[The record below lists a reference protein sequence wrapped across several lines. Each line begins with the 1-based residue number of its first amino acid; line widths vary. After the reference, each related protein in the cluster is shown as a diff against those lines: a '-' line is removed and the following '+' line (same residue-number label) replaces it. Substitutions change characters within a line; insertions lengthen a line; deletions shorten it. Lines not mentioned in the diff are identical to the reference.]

1 MFSVWNPWHGCK
13 RVSTGCLNCYVYRID
28 KAFNKDSSIVEKTK
42 AFDYPIKKDK
52 YGEYK
57 LSASESPVY
66 ACLSSDFFIQEADEW
81 RNDIWK
87 MIHTRSDIDFKI
99 ITKRIE
105 RFAECIPENWGDGY
119 ENVTIICTCEN
130 QKMTDKR
137 LPIFLELPIKHR
149 EIIHEPMLERIDI
162 SEYLKSGKIEKVTC
176 GGESGENARVC
187 DYDWILNTRKQCII
201 NNVSFVFK
209 QTGENFIKDSRL
221 YNIPRKSQLS
231 QAEKADINFSVLKQP
246 SGEYKISKQ
255 RQYMESED
263 YSTDNPFNSILLQL
277 SKSPLHSDIILSRR
291 DREYYKNNY
300 NNIYRETE
308 DIVKKYL
315 LHIMS
320 KDNGHI
326 KEWGHP
332 AYTAMKAT
340 GCCCRNCLYKWHNIP
355 TNRRLT
361 DNEVKYITDLMMEWM
376 KRDMKYS

>member
-1 MFSVWNPWHGCK
+1 MFSVWNQWHGCK

-320 KDNGHI
+320 KDTGHI

>member
-1 MFSVWNPWHGCK
+1 M
-13 RVSTGCLNCYVYRID
+13 
-28 KAFNKDSSIVEKTK
+28 A
-42 AFDYPIKKDK
+42 
-52 YGEYK
+52 
-57 LSASESPVY
+57 
-66 ACLSSDFFIQEADEW
+66 
-81 RNDIWK
+81 
-87 MIHTRSDIDFKI
+87 
-99 ITKRIE
+99 
-105 RFAECIPENWGDGY
+105 
-119 ENVTIICTCEN
+119 
-130 QKMTDKR
+130 
-137 LPIFLELPIKHR
+137 
-149 EIIHEPMLERIDI
+149 
-162 SEYLKSGKIEKVTC
+162 LKSKKIL
-176 GGESGENARVC
+176 
-187 DYDWILNTRKQCII
+187 ILANEFPYGCH
-201 NNVSFVFK
+201 
-209 QTGENFIKDSRL
+209 E
-221 YNIPRKSQLS
+221 
-231 QAEKADINFSVLKQP
+231 
-246 SGEYKISKQ
+246 
-255 RQYMESED
+255 QYMESED

>member
-246 SGEYKISKQ
+246 LGEYKISKQ

-320 KDNGHI
+320 KDTGHI